1 MSLSAR
7 GMPVQ
12 GTGAHSGGQK
22 VMVNNVDE
30 QVIKEF
36 ARRGA
41 LTFIKW
47 VAVPGAFC
55 AYLIALSM
63 GLDSKEGLWATTFI
77 APPLILFFGTVY
89 PWAALRV
96 LAARALRHRPED
108 APGERLGRILKLPWQ
123 STLFVT
129 YAAWTLGGLCFS
141 IPVCLQFDKEFIR
154 VVLGSTIALCF
165 GVVMSFPIALS
176 LERQLFPRALEAQRE
191 HPDAVPRGGGFFWPR
206 QSWFLPFTFVASI
219 LSTLLLSGCVLVV
232 TLLGLRQSL
241 QTELTRQGLASPE
254 RMLEALSDT
263 LMSELLGSMGWVA
276 ALVLILPAITTS
288 MLARRQAQGTGAVG
302 AAIEAMAHGRT
313 VSPEWVSTDELG
325 SLASGMNA
333 VLARLRQL
341 PLALHASATKL
352 SEAGGHLRAAN
363 DEQQK
368 SLTRQAAALHEAQVT
383 SEEIKR
389 TSLMAANRA
398 DAVLQVARRAEEL
411 GQKGETA
418 VEQSVIGLAEIRRTV
433 DGIQDRL
440 MKLAESTTK
449 IGEITEAVKDL
460 ADQSHLLAV
469 NAAIEAARS
478 GEAGKGFAV
487 VAKEIR
493 GLADQS
499 IQATRRIR
507 GILQE
512 ISKGIRDAA
521 LMGEQGVRTIA
532 TGLDQMKAS
541 GDSLR
546 ELSLISQENSSA
558 ARQIAAA
565 VTQQNAGFSQIFV
578 AIGDLSQIMD
588 STLKRLES
596 TQEATGT
603 LVSVSNEVG
612 KMAKQFNAPN

>member
-1 MSLSAR
+1 
-7 GMPVQ
+7 
-12 GTGAHSGGQK
+12 
-22 VMVNNVDE
+22 
-30 QVIKEF
+30 
-36 ARRGA
+36 
-41 LTFIKW
+41 
-47 VAVPGAFC
+47 
-55 AYLIALSM
+55 
-63 GLDSKEGLWATTFI
+63 
-77 APPLILFFGTVY
+77 
-89 PWAALRV
+89 
-96 LAARALRHRPED
+96 
-108 APGERLGRILKLPWQ
+108 
-123 STLFVT
+123 
-129 YAAWTLGGLCFS
+129 
-141 IPVCLQFDKEFIR
+141 
-154 VVLGSTIALCF
+154 
-165 GVVMSFPIALS
+165 
-176 LERQLFPRALEAQRE
+176 
-191 HPDAVPRGGGFFWPR
+191 
-206 QSWFLPFTFVASI
+206 
-219 LSTLLLSGCVLVV
+219 
-232 TLLGLRQSL
+232 
-241 QTELTRQGLASPE
+241 
-254 RMLEALSDT
+254 
-263 LMSELLGSMGWVA
+263 
-276 ALVLILPAITTS
+276 
-288 MLARRQAQGTGAVG
+288 
-302 AAIEAMAHGRT
+302 
-313 VSPEWVSTDELG
+313 
-325 SLASGMNA
+325 MNA

-341 PLALHASATKL
+341 PLALQSSASKL

-411 GQKGETA
+411 GQKGESA
-418 VEQSVIGLAEIRRTV
+418 VEQSVTGLAEIRRTV
-433 DGIQDRL
+433 DGIQERL
-440 MKLAESTTK
+440 VRLAESTTK

-499 IQATRRIR
+499 IQATKRIR

-521 LMGEQGVRTIA
+521 MMGEQGVRTIA
-532 TGLDQMKAS
+532 VGLDQMKAS

-546 ELSLISQENSSA
+546 ELSRISQENSSA

-603 LVSVSNEVG
+603 LVNVSNEVG